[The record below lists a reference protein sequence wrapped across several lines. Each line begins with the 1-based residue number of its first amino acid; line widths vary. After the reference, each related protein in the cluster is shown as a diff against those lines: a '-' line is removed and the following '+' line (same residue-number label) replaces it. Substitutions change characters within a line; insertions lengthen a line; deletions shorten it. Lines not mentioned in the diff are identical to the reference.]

1 MAISDERPRAGGIAI
16 NAAASTYLTRLS
28 RRHEVEGDPS
38 WL

>member
-1 MAISDERPRAGGIAI
+1 VISDEQPRTGAIAI

-28 RRHEVEGDPS
+28 RRHEVLDDPP